1 MATDQ
6 RSLPAYFSVDA
17 DFQAWVQGLQAQF
30 AACGL
35 VRTAD
40 TGQINSST
48 VPKPAAASTSQGY
61 EVYRFGDLAQASLP
75 LFFKI
80 EYGSGAV
87 AADRPCIWIT
97 VGTGSSGAG
106 VIGGGGANVA
116 RNAFYAAA
124 SKSAGVTLP
133 SYCSGDGG
141 RIALVVN
148 YDASA
153 STFGF
158 GFVIDR
164 LRDPRGQP
172 SGEASMVFAFI
183 SNVWSIQV
191 VTALWA
197 LATQQAAG
205 TTPPYFPLPH
215 ATNTGIFIGGGQ
227 SKWGAQ
233 IAVLPLMCLLGQLR
247 FVLAVGFYS
256 TADVAASGVVQPNVN
271 TLGALHTFLLLP
283 TLNFNAVGDGLAI
296 LWE

>member
-6 RSLPAYFSVDA
+6 RNLPAYFSVDA

-35 VRTAD
+35 TRTAD

-48 VPKPAAASTSQGY
+48 VLKPAGANTSQGY
-61 EVYRFGDLAQASLP
+61 EVYRFNDLAQASMP

-80 EYGSGAV
+80 EYGSSAS
-87 AADRPCIWIT
+87 AADRPGIWVT
-97 VGTGSSGAG
+97 VGIGSSGAG
-106 VIGGGGANVA
+106 AIGSGGTAVV
-116 RNAFYAAA
+116 RIAFYAQA

-141 RIALVVN
+141 RIALAVN
-148 YDASA
+148 YDLNAA
-153 STFGF
+153 TFGF

-172 SGEASMVFAFI
+172 TGEGSMVFGFFSQTWA
-183 SNVWSIQV
+183 VQV

-197 LATQQAAG
+197 LAQQQAASV
-205 TTPPYFPLPH
+205 PPYFPIPH
-215 ATNTGIFIGGGQ
+215 AAAGIFLGGGQ

-233 IAVLPLMCLLGQLR
+233 IAVVPLMTLLGQLR

-256 TADVAASGVVQPNVN
+256 TADVGVSGAVQPNVN

-283 TLNFNAVGDGLAI
+283 TVNSLYTYGDGLAI